1 APSVTREEVEAAA
14 RLANVHEFIE
24 SLPQGYE
31 TIVGERGATLS
42 GGQRQRLALARA
54 LVRRP
59 RLLVLDDATSAV
71 DPDVERRIL
80 AGLRSTDVPATVVVV
95 AYRRATIALAD
106 EVVYVE
112 HGRIVARGTHEE
124 LLASSAGYRNLLTA
138 YERDAAERAAL
149 RADEDADDDL
159 RASEEVVR

>member
-1 APSVTREEVEAAA
+1 LDSV
-14 RLANVHEFIE
+14 I
-24 SLPQGYE
+24 
-31 TIVGERGATLS
+31 GERGATLS

-71 DPDVERRIL
+71 DPEVERRIL
-80 AGLRSTDVPATVVVV
+80 AGLRSVDVSATVVVV

-112 HGRIVARGTHEE
+112 HGRIVARGTHED
-124 LLASSAGYRNLLTA
+124 LLAWAPGYRNLLTA

-149 RADEDADDDL
+149 RADEEADDDL
-159 RASEEVVR
+159 LAGEEVVR